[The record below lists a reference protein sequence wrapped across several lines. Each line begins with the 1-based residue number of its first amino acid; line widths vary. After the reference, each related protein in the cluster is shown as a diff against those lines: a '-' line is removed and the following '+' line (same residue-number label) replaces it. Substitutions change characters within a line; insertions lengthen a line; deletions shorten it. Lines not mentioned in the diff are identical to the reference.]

1 MRSCRLLGFLGSL
14 LFLLALDASSAAAG
28 GNPEEG
34 KVKSLA
40 CQACHVSSSASAS
53 APRLVGQRE
62 GYIAKQLRAFRAG
75 DRKDAQMSVIAK
87 QLSDADI
94 ENLAAFWSSQ
104 PVGSDAEPTAATAG
118 IRLAAKLAVPK
129 DFPKGF
135 TVYHTALDEK
145 AGTVSR
151 SYANAAAMAAV
162 RNKKP
167 VGDGSSIIVVNYGA
181 KLDAAKKPVI
191 EADGSPGV
199 DKVKSYSVMEARAGW
214 GKDIPELLRND
225 NWAYGV
231 FTADKAPRPEVNQ
244 AMCLACHKDKAAESY
259 MFSLKELQAKVLG
272 KDPHAAVA
280 PKAAASK

>member
-1 MRSCRLLGFLGSL
+1 MRSCRLLGLLGSL
-14 LFLLALDASSAAAG
+14 LFLLLGGSSASAG
-28 GNPEEG
+28 GNAEEG
-34 KVKSLA
+34 KAKSLA
-40 CQACHVSSSASAS
+40 CQACHISSSASAA

-62 GYIAKQLRAFRAG
+62 AYIAKQLRAFKAG

-94 ENLAAFWSSQ
+94 ENLAAYWSSQ
-104 PVGSDAEPTAATAG
+104 PAGSDAEPTAATAG

-135 TVYHTALDEK
+135 TVYHAALDEK

-162 RNKKP
+162 RGKKP
-167 VGDGSSIIVVNYGA
+167 LGDGSAIIVVNYSA
-181 KLDAAKKPVI
+181 KLDAAKKPVM
-191 EADGSPGV
+191 EADGSPAV

-214 GKDIPELLRND
+214 GKDIPDLLRND

-231 FTADKAPRPEVNQ
+231 FTADKTPRTEVNQ

-272 KDPHAAVA
+272 KEHAAA
-280 PKAAASK
+280 PKAGASK